1 MGSSKKASGDR
12 VSEAGPYSSCR
23 KARKEDVNDVFLL
36 GDSAVAVNS
45 FVLKSELQEHWRC
58 CCHRHLKLLKSFFLS
73 SNWRPFFSS
82 FFSPPS
88 ATGRPWTQLRMT
100 WLVGPPAS
108 IPECWDYRHPPP
120 GPDYRW
126 NPRLLANRL
135 DKHPPDWLVT
145 TAPGPFLTSLFCLSF
160 YLRF

>member
-82 FFSPPS
+82 FF
-88 ATGRPWTQLRMT
+88 
-100 WLVGPPAS
+100 
-108 IPECWDYRHPPP
+108 
-120 GPDYRW
+120 
-126 NPRLLANRL
+126 LLLLQQAGL
-135 DKHPPDWLVT
+135 E
-145 TAPGPFLTSLFCLSF
+145 LS
-160 YLRF
+160 